1 MQSQSENRDAIRHD
15 GTSLR
20 AIAAEFDVSG
30 PIDTLGRLGQGLIND
45 TFRLDTGG
53 LSYILQRI
61 NGAVFP
67 QPEQIM
73 ANLLTLS
80 EFLRERGT
88 TEPRLPT
95 LILARD
101 GRPFVRDGDGH
112 VWRLMEFITGT
123 RTLSRIA
130 HPDQASE
137 VGRILGGFHGTLSE
151 LPTERLGI
159 SLPGFHDTPGYL
171 KRFTEISDRR
181 LDIPLDT
188 DLEEAYSFVAARH
201 TLANVLER
209 ARDQGRLP
217 TRITH
222 GDPKLDNILFS
233 ADERASVALIDLDTV
248 QPGLVLH
255 DLGDCLRS
263 CCNRHGEGI
272 REAETAEFDLG
283 ICARILAG
291 YAEGSGP
298 LLRREEVGLLY
309 EAVRLVPFELGLRFL
324 TDHLEGDRYFRVDEP
339 GRNLLKAQVQ
349 FALVRSIERQEREIR
364 AAIEE
369 AFG

>member
-1 MQSQSENRDAIRHD
+1 MQSQSENRDAIRHSE
-15 GTSLR
+15 TSLR
-20 AIAAEFDVSG
+20 TIAAKFNISG
-30 PIDTLGRLGQGLIND
+30 PIETPTPLGQGLIND
-45 TFRLDTGG
+45 TFRLDAGG
-53 LSYILQRI
+53 LSYVLQRI

-67 QPEQIM
+67 RPEQIM

-80 EFLRERGT
+80 DFLRERGASK
-88 TEPRLPT
+88 PRLPT
-95 LILARD
+95 LILAQE

-112 VWRLMEFITGT
+112 VWRLMERIDGT

-137 VGRILGGFHGTLSE
+137 VGRILGSFHRTLSE
-151 LPTERLGI
+151 LPTERLGV

-171 KRFTEISDRR
+171 KRFAEVSDRR
-181 LDIPLDT
+181 LDIPLDA
-188 DLEEAYSFVAARH
+188 DLDAACAFVAERH
-201 TLANVLER
+201 ELADALGQ

-248 QPGLVLH
+248 QPGLVHH

-263 CCNRHGEGI
+263 CCNRRGEGM
-272 REAETAEFDLG
+272 RDAQTAEFDLG
-283 ICARILAG
+283 ICAGILAG
-291 YAEGSGP
+291 YAEGSGH
-298 LLRREEVGLLY
+298 LLRREEVDMLY

-324 TDHLEGDRYFRVDEP
+324 TDHLEGNRYFRVDEP
-339 GRNLLKAQVQ
+339 GRNLLKARVQ
-349 FALVRSIERQEREIR
+349 FALVRDIERQEHEIR
-364 AAIEE
+364 SAIAE